1 MAVAMASQT
10 TMARQ
15 DLTVKMGTDVARKA
29 KVVALNRNI
38 TLAEYLT
45 ERIRPLVDGDY
56 EQEVAKMSREVKAK
70 PGKGKPEAN

>member
-1 MAVAMASQT
+1 MIAMADRK

-15 DLTVKMGTDVARKA
+15 DLAVKMGADVVKKA

-45 ERIRPLVDGDY
+45 ERIRPLVDDDY
-56 EQEVAKMSREVKAK
+56 AQELAKMSKEAK
-70 PGKGKPEAN
+70 TSRPKGEK